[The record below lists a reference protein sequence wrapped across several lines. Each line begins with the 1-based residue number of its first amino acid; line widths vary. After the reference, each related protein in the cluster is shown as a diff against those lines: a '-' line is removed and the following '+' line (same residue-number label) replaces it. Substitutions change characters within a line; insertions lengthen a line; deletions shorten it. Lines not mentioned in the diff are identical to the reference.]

1 MTDSMLSGYS
11 YGAPPPTAFTTASPT
26 ISTDTGPSNTFASH
40 GHMNGGQERD
50 VDSRH
55 YPHREEPSISRLPS
69 TQSPYVTLL
78 QKNRGKHLEF
88 SWKSCLFLFLKV
100 SLLWSCFWSLFF
112 IPTSLNFFFCFWIL
126 KPNFVLSHFYDQIF
140 HCLWVDKSECL
151 MLSQWLFH
159 FNWMFEASLNS
170 CNNQVP

>member
-1 MTDSMLSGYS
+1 MTDSMLSGHS

-78 QKNRGKHLEF
+78 QKNRGKLLEVF
-88 SWKSCLFLFLKV
+88 FGNYIYFISQSFPSLVMFWGFFFNPTSQIFFVLNFETKFFPLTFLRPNL
-100 SLLWSCFWSLFF
+100 SLFVG
-112 IPTSLNFFFCFWIL
+112 I
-126 KPNFVLSHFYDQIF
+126 
-140 HCLWVDKSECL
+140 DKSECL

-170 CNNQVP
+170 CNYQVL

>member
-1 MTDSMLSGYS
+1 MTDSMLSGHS

-78 QKNRGKHLEF
+78 QKNRGKLIEF
-88 SWKSCLFLFLKV
+88 FRKWCLFYFLKFSFFGHV
-100 SLLWSCFWSLFF
+100 LGLFF
-112 IPTSLNFFFCFWIL
+112 QSHFTNFFVLNFETKFF
-126 KPNFVLSHFYDQIF
+126 PHIF
-140 HCLWVDKSECL
+140 TTKSFTFCGFRQVWVPDAITMAVSF
-151 MLSQWLFH
+151 Q
-159 FNWMFEASLNS
+159 LN
-170 CNNQVP
+170 VWG

>member
-112 IPTSLNFFFCFWIL
+112 IPTSLNFFLFLNFETIFCPLTFLW
-126 KPNFVLSHFYDQIF
+126 PNLSLFVGRQV
-140 HCLWVDKSECL
+140 WVPDAITVAVSF
-151 MLSQWLFH
+151 Q
-159 FNWMFEASLNS
+159 LN
-170 CNNQVP
+170 V

>member
-26 ISTDTGPSNTFASH
+26 ISTDTGPYNTFASH

-78 QKNRGKHLEF
+78 QKNRGKPLEF
-88 SWKSCLFLFLKV
+88 FRKLCLFCFSKFSSFGHVFEVCFSIPLHYIFLFL
-100 SLLWSCFWSLFF
+100 
-112 IPTSLNFFFCFWIL
+112 NFETKFCPLTFL
-126 KPNFVLSHFYDQIF
+126 
-140 HCLWVDKSECL
+140 
-151 MLSQWLFH
+151 
-159 FNWMFEASLNS
+159 
-170 CNNQVP
+170 

>member
-1 MTDSMLSGYS
+1 MTDSMLSGHS

-50 VDSRH
+50 LDSRH

-78 QKNRGKHLEF
+78 QKNRGKLIEF
-88 SWKSCLFLFLKV
+88 FRKWCLFYFLKFSFFGHV
-100 SLLWSCFWSLFF
+100 LGLFF
-112 IPTSLNFFFCFWIL
+112 QSHFTNFFVLNFETKFF
-126 KPNFVLSHFYDQIF
+126 PHIF
-140 HCLWVDKSECL
+140 TTKSFTFCGYRQVWVPDAITMAVSF
-151 MLSQWLFH
+151 Q
-159 FNWMFEASLNS
+159 LN
-170 CNNQVP
+170 VWG

>member
-1 MTDSMLSGYS
+1 MTDSMLSGHS

-50 VDSRH
+50 LDSRH

-78 QKNRGKHLEF
+78 QKNRGKLIEF
-88 SWKSCLFLFLKV
+88 FRKWCLFYFLKFSFFGHV
-100 SLLWSCFWSLFF
+100 LGLFFQSHFTNFFVLNFETKFFPLTFLRPNLSLFVG
-112 IPTSLNFFFCFWIL
+112 L
-126 KPNFVLSHFYDQIF
+126 
-140 HCLWVDKSECL
+140 DKSECL

-170 CNNQVP
+170 CNYQVL

>member
-1 MTDSMLSGYS
+1 MTDSMLSGHS

-50 VDSRH
+50 MDSRH

-78 QKNRGKHLEF
+78 QKNRGKLLEVFFGNYIYFISQSFPSLVMFWGFF
-88 SWKSCLFLFLKV
+88 S
-100 SLLWSCFWSLFF
+100 
-112 IPTSLNFFFCFWIL
+112 IPLHKFFCFEFW
-126 KPNFVLSHFYDQIF
+126 NQIF
-140 HCLWVDKSECL
+140 SSHIFTTKSFTFCGYRQVWVPDAITVAVSF
-151 MLSQWLFH
+151 Q
-159 FNWMFEASLNS
+159 LN
-170 CNNQVP
+170 VWG

>member
-112 IPTSLNFFFCFWIL
+112 IPTSLNFFLFLNFETKFCPLTFLW
-126 KPNFVLSHFYDQIF
+126 PNLSLFVGRQV
-140 HCLWVDKSECL
+140 WVPDAITVAVSF
-151 MLSQWLFH
+151 Q
-159 FNWMFEASLNS
+159 LN
-170 CNNQVP
+170 VWG